1 MENVRGIVLATSTQ
15 FGSVLKSPFNLDP
28 QQKFNPGETGRYPLA
43 VALVGQFTSF
53 FRDRP
58 IPKPLTG
65 EEDDQQMDL
74 SAMLS
79 PGGEEEEEREPILE
93 ESPVTQIIVVGNAL
107 FANSSYASQFPG
119 NGIFLLNAIDWATR
133 GGDLIDIRSR
143 AVIDRPL
150 KEVSARGKTMVR
162 FLNNFGISLLVVLFG
177 LYRFYTRR
185 KNRTDAGAPARRLR
199 TMNQKKTWVLLLIL
213 AAVVAVLYLMVN
225 PPEREPS
232 EETAEPGLFAGLD
245 LDRISSVV
253 VNTPRNS
260 STLRRDGDRWV
271 VEEFDDFPAD
281 LLALEEAVT
290 ALKELEL
297 GDVVSENSEKQAIFQ
312 VDQSGVEVLLYGDNG
327 DDDLLAHFFLGKP
340 GHDYRSIYFRLADSD
355 QVHLVDQQL
364 RGRFDRGDRT
374 WRNRRPFN
382 FPPEEVS
389 ALRLPA
395 GESGEQLSLKLD
407 DQGNWVVE
415 GTEPVPADKRKSG
428 TGGPVLHPV
437 GRR

>member
-1 MENVRGIVLATSTQ
+1 
-15 FGSVLKSPFNLDP
+15 
-28 QQKFNPGETGRYPLA
+28 
-43 VALVGQFTSF
+43 
-53 FRDRP
+53 
-58 IPKPLTG
+58 
-65 EEDDQQMDL
+65 
-74 SAMLS
+74 
-79 PGGEEEEEREPILE
+79 
-93 ESPVTQIIVVGNAL
+93 
-107 FANSSYASQFPG
+107 
-119 NGIFLLNAIDWATR
+119 
-133 GGDLIDIRSR
+133 
-143 AVIDRPL
+143 
-150 KEVSARGKTMVR
+150 
-162 FLNNFGISLLVVLFG
+162 
-177 LYRFYTRR
+177 
-185 KNRTDAGAPARRLR
+185 
-199 TMNQKKTWVLLLIL
+199 MNQKKTWVLLLIL

-271 VEEFDDFPAD
+271 VEEFDDFPVD
-281 LLALEEAVT
+281 LQALEEAVT

-415 GTEPVPADKRKSG
+415 GTEPVPADSAKVELVVRSFTQLAADDFPESPDPDLAVYGLDTPLWTYSVDLLDGSTRTLLVGSVEADENRYYAKRDDSPIIYILGKFRIRNLSKTLDEIRLEPAG
-428 TGGPVLHPV
+428 TPTGGED
-437 GRR
+437 